1 LDVFEKQVEAP
12 SFKPVT
18 ALEKQAKTLLMFL
31 FCILSLPFFL
41 RTVCAGIVFVRKRL
55 MIFFFQMV
63 PWCL

>member
-31 FCILSLPFFL
+31 FCILSLPFFY
-41 RTVCAGIVFVRKRL
+41 VQFVL
-55 MIFFFQMV
+55 VSFS
-63 PWCL
+63 LGSDL